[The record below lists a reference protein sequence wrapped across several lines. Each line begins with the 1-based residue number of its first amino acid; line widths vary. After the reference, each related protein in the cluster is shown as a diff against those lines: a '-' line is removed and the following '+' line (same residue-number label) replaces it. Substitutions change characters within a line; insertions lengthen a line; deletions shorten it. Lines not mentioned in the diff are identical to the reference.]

1 MSIDGYIDGLAEEAN
16 DTVRQLLRQAYEHG
30 FRQALAT
37 SGLGVA
43 AEAVPGPLTR
53 DTEPPAAELAPNGR
67 AIAWI
72 DDALPDLD
80 PERSESPSSVGLDW
94 GEEDDDEEP
103 QAAAVPVIRPIL
115 PHATVGTLRKRI
127 VRMFDLER
135 FDIDVVICRR
145 GDAAR
150 RQLKST
156 ARLRLYLRDER

>member
-1 MSIDGYIDGLAEEAN
+1 MSIDAFIDGLAEEAS
-16 DTVRQLLRQAYEHG
+16 DTVRRLLRQAYEHG
-30 FRQALAT
+30 FREALAT
-37 SGLGVA
+37 SGLSVG
-43 AEAVPGPLTR
+43 AETASAPLTR
-53 DTEPPAAELAPNGR
+53 DTDPPGAEVAANGR
-67 AIAWI
+67 PIAWI
-72 DDALPDLD
+72 DEALADPD
-80 PERSESPSSVGLDW
+80 PEQSESPSSVGLDW

-103 QAAAVPVIRPIL
+103 QAAAVPVTRPIL

-127 VRMFDLER
+127 VKMFDLDR